1 MVKSLKEKNIDVFQA
16 LSHLENIFSS
26 VCQENP
32 KPFEEKKFQT
42 LFEKIPFSEELL
54 TLAGFEKKENFF
66 VLSETIPRF
75 VLNTFLDSI
84 REQVTILFLKIQ
96 DI

>member
-1 MVKSLKEKNIDVFQA
+1 MVKTLKEKKIDVFQA

-26 VCQENP
+26 VCQENS
-32 KPFEEKKFQT
+32 KSFEEKKFQT

-66 VLSETIPRF
+66 ILPETIPRF
-75 VLNTFLDSI
+75 VFNTFLDSI
-84 REQVTILFLKIQ
+84 REQVTLLFLNF
-96 DI
+96 